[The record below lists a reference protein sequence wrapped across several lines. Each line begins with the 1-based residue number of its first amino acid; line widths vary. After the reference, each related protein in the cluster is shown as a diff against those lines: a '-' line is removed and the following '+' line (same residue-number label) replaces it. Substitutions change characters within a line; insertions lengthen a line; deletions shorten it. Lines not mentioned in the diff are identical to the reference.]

1 MSAHELTLSTGILG
15 QPGRQQS
22 DSHGGDDFTSWGQ
35 LRGDPVHVEVR
46 RQGQADHQPCRRQRR
61 SQREDHP

>member
-22 DSHGGDDFTSWGQ
+22 DSHGGDDFARRRQ
-35 LRGDPVHVEVR
+35 LRGDVIDAEVR